1 MQLEQVL
8 EIIEFTDSD
17 LLETAMQRCNQYGV
31 VTSDHFPF
39 LDCVFE
45 QAPNELCA
53 RLMRLGFKGDL
64 EVRVQVGERKDTQYV
79 VVDTERVADLSL
91 VAAKITPPA
100 WIN

>member
-17 LLETAMQRCNQYGV
+17 LLETAMRRCNQEGLV
-31 VTSDHFPF
+31 SSEHFPF

-64 EVRVQVGERKDTQYV
+64 EVRVQVDEREYTQYLI
-79 VVDTERVADLSL
+79 VDTTRVADVSL
-91 VAAKITPPA
+91 IATEIHPSARVS
-100 WIN
+100 